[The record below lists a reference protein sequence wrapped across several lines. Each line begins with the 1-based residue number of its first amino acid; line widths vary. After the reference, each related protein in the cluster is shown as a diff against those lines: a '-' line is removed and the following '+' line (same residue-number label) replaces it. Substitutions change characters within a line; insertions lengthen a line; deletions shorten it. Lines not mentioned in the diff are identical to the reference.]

1 MKAAGGDASAAAL
14 RLTDDATAMTR
25 WDGHGIS
32 APGGPAP
39 PIKPK
44 LCRIEGC

>member
-1 MKAAGGDASAAAL
+1 MKAAGGDASATAL
-14 RLTDDATAMTR
+14 RLADDATAMTR

-32 APGGPAP
+32 VPGGAAP